1 MVAKARSVDK
11 VIDNKFNE
19 FALPKLINA
28 KIKSAYP
35 TKQIYPVKGVILK

>member
-19 FALPKLINA
+19 FALPKLVSA
-28 KIKSAYP
+28 TKKSAYP
-35 TKQIYPVKGVILK
+35 TK